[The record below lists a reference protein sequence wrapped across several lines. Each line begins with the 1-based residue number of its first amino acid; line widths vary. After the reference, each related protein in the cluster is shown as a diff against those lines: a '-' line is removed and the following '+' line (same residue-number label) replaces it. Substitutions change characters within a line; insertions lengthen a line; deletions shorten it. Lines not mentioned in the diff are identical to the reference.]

1 MDNTDAVS
9 TLAALAQASRLAVFR
24 HLVELGPGGST
35 PGELVQALGIPPNT
49 LSFHLKA
56 LAQAGLV
63 VAEPNGRFIHYRAG
77 FDRMQA
83 LVDFLTRNC
92 CGGDPTRCAPA
103 GADCSPA
110 SAKAAGN
117 TAARAATK
125 RATTVRTAGTAKTV
139 ARARGRASRTRAG
152 TRRT

>member
-1 MDNTDAVS
+1 MDSTNAVS

-24 HLVELGPGGST
+24 HLVELGPEGST
-35 PGELVQALGIPPNT
+35 PGGLVQALGIPPNT
-49 LSFHLKA
+49 LSFHLKT

-63 VAEPNGRFIHYRAG
+63 VAEPSGRFIRYRAG

-103 GADCSPA
+103 VVACAPRRQA
-110 SAKAAGN
+110 PTAKAAG
-117 TAARAATK
+117 AATG
-125 RATTVRTAGTAKTV
+125 RAAKTV
-139 ARARGRASRTRAG
+139 PKATTKAVAPAAPRASATRAAVR
-152 TRRT
+152 RRT